1 MTNSAADNT
10 EQVKIKKVKK
20 KGPLRLEAII
30 PIAIIIGLTSLYFK
44 LFFDSNL
51 ASGLEYAG
59 SVVHG
64 AEVNIDDID
73 TSFFG
78 ASIKIVNIQ
87 VTDKEDP
94 KFNMFQ
100 IGEVSSQLVWD
111 ALLRGKF
118 VVENSAVKNIAF
130 KSLRKNPGKV
140 LKSEERGSEAIKK
153 LEDGILNQSKEEFQ
167 GNILGDLAS
176 VLSGGGAKDQ
186 LDAIKETLVVEK
198 TIDEMSADLDKKEVE
213 WKNSIESLTQK
224 EELDSIRNE
233 IKNIK
238 VDKKKPW
245 EAVKQIKP
253 LVGKVKSKT
262 EEFKKVSSEIKTMY
276 DKYGDTI
283 KNLDK
288 LAEQDMKNLQ
298 DRMKI
303 PDIDVADFSMG
314 LFGKLFQEK
323 VASIRKYTALAEEY
337 LPKSVTDEAK
347 AQAKEAK
354 KAMNDA
360 AKGKKAP
367 AKATTAE
374 TSKKLIPPKRGKGEN
389 ISFPITTGYPLFW
402 LKKAEISSKSSASEF
417 SGDVEGTLTNFT
429 TEPKIVGKPAHIKL
443 AGNFPKQGISG
454 FSSDIFLRSE
464 DGAYTKD
471 ISATVE
477 KFPVDGMELSKS
489 ESLEFGFKKASGKS
503 KLKAIVKGNQ
513 AQVALN
519 NWFNNIEYQVDT
531 KNEHVK
537 DILTRVVE
545 GIPVVSVDAN
555 ATGEWKKLNW
565 RVSSNLG
572 KELSKGIK
580 REVKGKIDR
589 EKEKYRKMVEDK
601 YGPKKKKLMAKY
613 EKIKAKM
620 DKLIGSKKKAVDDS
634 GNQALNDIKNK
645 EKSGVETKA
654 KDKAKKLLKK
664 FKF

>member
-1 MTNSAADNT
+1 MTESSAEQT
-10 EQVKIKKVKK
+10 GQVKIKKVKK

-30 PIAIIIGLTSLYFK
+30 PIAIIIGLSSLYFK

-59 SVVHG
+59 TMIHG
-64 AEVNIDDID
+64 AEVNIEVID
-73 TSFFG
+73 TSILG
-78 ASIKIVNIQ
+78 ASISIKNIQ

-100 IGEVSSQLVWD
+100 IEEISSKLVWD

-118 VVENSAVKNIAF
+118 VVDSSAIKNIAF
-130 KSLRKNPGKV
+130 KSLRKKPGKI

-176 VLSGGGAKDQ
+176 VMGGGDAKGQ

-213 WKNSIESLTQK
+213 WKQSIESLTQK
-224 EELDSIRNE
+224 EELESIRNE
-233 IKNIK
+233 IKNTQI
-238 VDKKKPW
+238 DKKKPW
-245 EAVKQIKP
+245 ETVKKVKP
-253 LVGKVKSKT
+253 LVEKVKNKT
-262 EEFKKVSSEIKTMY
+262 EEFKRVSSEIKTMY

-288 LAEQDMKNLQ
+288 LAEQDMQNLQ
-298 DRMKI
+298 NRMKI
-303 PDIDVADFSMG
+303 PNIDVADFSMG

-337 LPKSVTDEAK
+337 LPNSVT
-347 AQAKEAK
+347 
-354 KAMNDA
+354 DA

-367 AKATTAE
+367 KSAVAE
-374 TSKKLIPPKRGKGEN
+374 PPKKLIPPKRGKGEDVR
-389 ISFPITTGYPLFW
+389 FPITTGYPLFW
-402 LKKAEISSKSSASEF
+402 LKKAEVSSKSSASEF
-417 SGDVEGTLTNFT
+417 SGEVEGSLTNFT
-429 TEPKIVGKPAHIKL
+429 TDPSIVGKPAHIRL

-464 DGAYTKD
+464 NGAYTKD
-471 ISATVE
+471 IEATVE
-477 KFPVDGMELSKS
+477 SFPVDGMELSKS
-489 ESLEFGFKKASGKS
+489 ESLQFGFNKASGKS
-503 KLKAIVKGNQ
+503 KLKAVVKGVQ

-519 NWFNNIEYQVDT
+519 NWFSNIDYQVDT

-537 DILTRVVE
+537 DILTRVVA

-555 ATGEWKKLNW
+555 ANGEWKKLNW

-572 KELSKGIK
+572 KELSRGIK
-580 REVKGKIDR
+580 TEVKGKIDR

-601 YGPKKKKLMAKY
+601 YGPKKKKLTEKY

-620 DKLIGSKKKAVDDS
+620 DKLLNSKKKAVDDT
-634 GNQALNDIKNK
+634 GNQALSDVKGK
-645 EKSGVETKA
+645 EGGGVKEKA
-654 KDKAKKLLKK
+654 KDSAKKLFKK
-664 FKF
+664 FKL

>member
-1 MTNSAADNT
+1 MTESAAEQT

-30 PIAIIIGLTSLYFK
+30 PIAIIIGLSSLYFK

-51 ASGLEYAG
+51 ATGLEYAG
-59 SVVHG
+59 TMVHG
-64 AEVNIDDID
+64 AEVNIEDID
-73 TSFFG
+73 TSILG
-78 ASIKIVNIQ
+78 ASISIKNIQ

-100 IGEVSSQLVWD
+100 IEEVSSKLVWD

-118 VVENSAVKNIAF
+118 VVDSSVIKNIAF
-130 KSLRKNPGKV
+130 KSLRKKPGKI

-153 LEDGILNQSKEEFQ
+153 LEEGILNQSKEEFQ

-176 VLSGGGAKDQ
+176 VMGGGDTKGQ
-186 LDAIKETLVVEK
+186 LEAIKETLVVEK

-213 WKNSIESLTQK
+213 WKQSIDSLTQK

-245 EAVKQIKP
+245 EAVKKVKP
-253 LVGKVKSKT
+253 LVEKVKNKT

-288 LAEQDMKNLQ
+288 LAEQDMQNLQ
-298 DRMKI
+298 NRMKI

-347 AQAKEAK
+347 AQAQDAK
-354 KAMNDA
+354 KAVNDA

-367 AKATTAE
+367 KTAAAE
-374 TSKKLIPPKRGKGEN
+374 PSKKLIPPKRGKGEDVR
-389 ISFPITTGYPLFW
+389 FPITTGYPLFW
-402 LKKAEISSKSSASEF
+402 LKKAEVSSKSSASEF
-417 SGDVEGTLTNFT
+417 SGDVEGSLTNFT
-429 TEPKIVGKPAHIKL
+429 TEPSIVGKPAHIRL

-464 DGAYTKD
+464 NGAYKKD
-471 ISATVE
+471 IEATVE
-477 KFPVDGMELSKS
+477 SFPVDGMELSKS
-489 ESLEFGFKKASGKS
+489 ESLQFGFNKASGKS
-503 KLKAIVKGNQ
+503 KLKAIVKGDQ

-519 NWFNNIEYQVDT
+519 NWFSNIDYQVDT

-537 DILTRVVE
+537 DILTRVVA

-555 ATGEWKKLNW
+555 ANGEWKKLNW

-572 KELSKGIK
+572 KELSRGVK

-601 YGPKKKKLMAKY
+601 YGPKKKKLMEKY
-613 EKIKAKM
+613 DKIKAKM
-620 DKLIGSKKKAVDDS
+620 DKLLNSKKKAVDDT
-634 GNQALNDIKNK
+634 GKQALDDVKGK
-645 EKSGVETKA
+645 EKGGVQDKAKEKA
-654 KDKAKKLLKK
+654 KDLFKK